1 MPYENSGTIERIIAD
16 SLVYLVSH
24 EDGEGF
30 AFSPEYLDAFR
41 GQPLEELGVVLGAE
55 VSFRLDPSI
64 GQITNVAVQEQ
75 ASYRTRSLFGGARP
89 RPNLLPPPRR
99 ASATPRYELHPQDSA
114 SRSVHANRALHLAT
128 RTFGKLI
135 NTDLLRIGD
144 LLLTRETIPEDTT
157 CGLITDVQAEGGY
170 GEADAKWVHAAMY
183 LGDGANVVE
192 ATVNG
197 LLTGGDV
204 RITSLDTYCDGKS
217 VLRFRR
223 PIVIKDERLAWKM
236 CIRALSRLGQPY
248 NVISAAKM
256 WFEVIVSGGG
266 FFDQKKRPT
275 SAAVVCSTLYADSY
289 NEATRHTLGEVNGA
303 CVPAWLSLSDAFVD
317 VKTEWLEIERA

>member
-1 MPYENSGTIERIIAD
+1 MPYENTGTIERVVAD
-16 SLVYLVSH
+16 SLAYLVSRA
-24 EDGEGF
+24 DGKSYSF
-30 AFSPEYLDAFR
+30 TPESLDSYR

-55 VSFRLDPSI
+55 VSFRLDRDT
-64 GQITNVAVQEQ
+64 GQVTNVAVE
-75 ASYRTRSLFGGARP
+75 AGVRTRSLFGGGQP
-89 RPNLLPPPRR
+89 RPSLLPPPRR
-99 ASATPRYELHPQDSA
+99 ALSTPRYELHPDDSA
-114 SRSVHANRALHLAT
+114 ARSVHVPRALRLAT
-128 RTFGKLI
+128 RDFGKLI
-135 NTDLLRIGD
+135 NTDRLRIGD
-144 LLLTRETIPEDTT
+144 LLLTREAEPEDTT
-157 CGLITDVQAEGGY
+157 CGLITEVQAEGGY
-170 GEADAKWVHAAMY
+170 SEADAQWVHAAMY

-192 ATVNG
+192 ATVDG

-204 RITSLDTYCDGKS
+204 RMTSLDNYCDGKS

-223 PIVIKDERLAWKM
+223 PLVIQDERLAWKM

-275 SAAVVCSTLYADSY
+275 YAAVVCSTLYADSY
-289 NEATRHTLGEVNGA
+289 NEATRQSLGEVNGA
-303 CVPAWLSLSDAFVD
+303 CVPAWLSLSEDFVD